1 MTPDHCCKV
10 ERVSATFDISP
21 LPQDVD
27 DIDEYLVERW
37 LGINGNDS
45 VGLRTLAEWFNK
57 QILREVYREH
67 GRSDSNVR
75 INSDYDALQSDKI
88 PVHEREELI
97 SELAGDGI
105 DGGRISRKFISKSTL
120 SRHLKNC
127 LDVNKERSNSDT
139 EWEIERIKIAKNTYK
154 SHLESALKSLDNKE
168 KINGIKN
175 SEMKVQAYISCSEC
189 PTRVTIE
196 TAYDQGYV
204 CSDHHD
210 PQ

>member
-10 ERVSATFDISP
+10 ERISATFDISP
-21 LPQDVD
+21 PSRDAD

-75 INSDYDALQSDKI
+75 INSDFDALQSDKI

-97 SELAGDGI
+97 SELADDGI
-105 DGGRISRKFISKSTL
+105 DGEAISKKFISKSTL

-139 EWEIERIKIAKNTYK
+139 EWEIERITIAKKTYK
-154 SHLESALKSLDNKE
+154 SHLESALQSLDNKE

-175 SEMKVQAYISCSEC
+175 SEVQVQAYVSCSEC

-204 CSDHHD
+204 CSNHHD
-210 PQ
+210 TS